1 MRFSPHILDDIRN
14 RLQIS
19 DIVGSKVT
27 WDRKKSQPAKGDY
40 WACCP
45 FHQEKSPSF
54 HCDNRRGRYHC
65 FGCGASGDHFR
76 FLTETEGL
84 SFPESVERLAESA
97 GISLPTPDPQ
107 AAKREEKR
115 ADLRDVVE
123 FACQFFESQ
132 FYSDNGREA
141 RDYSAR
147 RLLSDATRREFRI
160 GYAPNSRDALKTHL
174 KGRRI
179 SEEDMTL
186 AGLVIKPDDGRPAYD
201 RFRNRLIIPI
211 EDDRGRVIAF
221 GGRALD
227 PMTEPKYLNSPETP
241 LFYKSTTLFNA
252 HRIRKAAHDS
262 GSAIVVE
269 GYLDAISVYQAGIKT
284 VVASL
289 GTAFTEDQIARL
301 WRLAPEPVVC
311 FDGDKAGIAAA
322 HRAVDRILPELKS
335 GFSFNFVF
343 LPDGKD
349 PDDLIQTGGREAFL
363 MEVKNA
369 LPLADVLWRREVAGA
384 RIDTPERQAALEK
397 QLNSLVF
404 SIKDET
410 VQRGYRLAMRM
421 RLSELFWSQRRGQG
435 RNRGGNRQDRADS
448 AGTGQQVMASSLLA
462 NDADLV
468 GLERIVLGISVAY
481 PRLFELNID
490 RLAGLRFSL
499 ESHDRFRD
507 ELERLTTTL
516 DKTDA
521 VGVANE
527 ADPRFFAIMR
537 EVFGDIDREGP
548 ARSAKLFKRVP
559 FLRHQPPESFIE
571 DYFQH
576 LLDRFDLR
584 AMETELDEEIAAVG
598 ADSSPEQEDRILT
611 LTREIAKLREHY
623 AQRDHAL
630 AEEVRQIRSAFLG
643 PGSDSASA
651 SSPRTVGGSVSG
663 SISGMTG

>member
-84 SFPESVERLAESA
+84 NFPEAVERLAESA
-97 GISLPTPDPQ
+97 GVSLPAPDPQ

-115 ADLRDVVE
+115 SDLRDVVE
-123 FACQFFESQ
+123 AAAKFFESQ
-132 FYSDNGREA
+132 FYVDRGRDA
-141 RDYSAR
+141 RAYAAG
-147 RLLSDATRREFRI
+147 RLLSEAIVREFRI
-160 GYAPNSRDALKTHL
+160 GYAPNSRDALKSHL
-174 KGRRI
+174 KGLGI
-179 SEEDMTL
+179 SEEEMAL
-186 AGLVIKPDDGRPAYD
+186 AGLVIKPEDGRPAYD

-252 HRIRKAAHDS
+252 HRVRKDVHES
-262 GSAIVVE
+262 GTAIVVE
-269 GYLDAISVYQAGIKT
+269 GYLDAIAVYQSGIKT

-301 WRLAPEPVVC
+301 WRLAPEPVIC
-311 FDGDKAGIAAA
+311 FDGDKAGVAAA
-322 HRAVDRILPELKS
+322 HRSVDRILPELK
-335 GFSFNFVF
+335 GGYSFNFVF

-349 PDDLIQTGGREAFL
+349 PDDLIQTGGRDAFL

-369 LPLADVLWRREVAGA
+369 LPLADVLWRREIAGA

-397 QLNSLVF
+397 QINSLVF

-410 VQRGYRLAMRM
+410 VQRGYRQSMRM
-421 RLSELFWSQRRGQG
+421 RLSELFWSRRGKQKRSTG
-435 RNRGGNRQDRADS
+435 TSGGKTWAGDNRQGNKEEGGA
-448 AGTGQQVMASSLLA
+448 QQIAASSLLA
-462 NDADLV
+462 GDADLV
-468 GLERIVLGISVAY
+468 GLERIVLGVSVAY
-481 PRLFELNID
+481 PHLFEENID
-490 RLAGLRFSL
+490 RMTSLRFSL
-499 ESHDRFRD
+499 ASHARFRD
-507 ELERLTTTL
+507 ELERLITTL

-521 VGVANE
+521 VGMAAD

-537 EVFGDIDREGP
+537 EVFGDVELDGA
-548 ARSAKLFKRVP
+548 ARSSKLFKRVP
-559 FLRHQPPESFIE
+559 FLRHQPPASFVE
-571 DYFQH
+571 DYFTH

-584 AMETELDEEIAAVG
+584 AMEAELNEEIAAVG
-598 ADSSPEQEDRILT
+598 MDDSSVQEDRILT
-611 LTREIAKLREHY
+611 LTREIALLRETY

-630 AEEVRQIRSAFLG
+630 AEEARSIRSVEGGAA
-643 PGSDSASA
+643 PGIEHS
-651 SSPRTVGGSVSG
+651 TVVSG
-663 SISGMTG
+663 

>member
-19 DIVGSKVT
+19 DIVGPKVA

-84 SFPESVERLAESA
+84 SFPEAVERLAESA
-97 GISLPTPDPQ
+97 GVSLPAPDPQ
-107 AAKREEKR
+107 AARREEKR

-123 FACQFFESQ
+123 YAAKFFESQ
-132 FYSDNGREA
+132 FYGDRGREA
-141 RDYSAR
+141 REYTAR
-147 RLLSDATRREFRI
+147 RRLSEATQREFRF
-160 GYAPNSRDALKTHL
+160 GYAPNSRDALKSHMKSL
-174 KGRRI
+174 GVG
-179 SEEDMTL
+179 EEEMVL
-186 AGLVIKPDDGRPAYD
+186 AGLVIRPDDGRPAYD

-252 HRIRKAAHDS
+252 HRVRKPAYDS
-262 GSAIVVE
+262 GTAIVVE
-269 GYLDAISVYQAGIKT
+269 GYMDAIAVYQAGIKT

-289 GTAFTEDQIARL
+289 GTAFTEEQIARL
-301 WRLAPEPVVC
+301 WRLAPEPIVC
-311 FDGDKAGIAAA
+311 FDGDKAGVAAA
-322 HRAVDRILPELKS
+322 HRAVDRILPELK
-335 GFSFNFVF
+335 GGYSFNFVF

-349 PDDLIQTGGREAFL
+349 PDDLIQTGGQEAFL
-363 MEVKNA
+363 RETKNA
-369 LPLADVLWRREVAGA
+369 LPLADVLWRREIANA

-397 QLNSLVF
+397 QINSLVF

-410 VQRGYRLAMRM
+410 VQRGYRLAIRM
-421 RLSELFWSQRRGQG
+421 RLSELFWSHRRKQS
-435 RNRGGNRQDRADS
+435 RE
-448 AGTGQQVMASSLLA
+448 AGTRAAGAGRDDAGGALMAASSQLLA
-462 NDADLV
+462 DDADLI
-468 GLERIVLGISVAY
+468 GLERIVLGLSVAF
-481 PRLFELNID
+481 PNLFEAHIE
-490 RLAGLRFSL
+490 RMTGLRFSL
-499 ESHDRFRD
+499 DSHARFRD

-521 VGVANE
+521 VRVAE
-527 ADPRFFAIMR
+527 DADPRFFAIMR
-537 EVFGDIDREGP
+537 EVCGDVEGDGP
-548 ARSAKLFKRVP
+548 VRSSKLLKRVP
-559 FLRHQPPESFIE
+559 LLRYQPPDSFVE
-571 DYFQH
+571 DYFRH

-584 AMETELDEEIAAVG
+584 AMEAELDEEIAGVG
-598 ADSSPEQEDRILT
+598 NEEASGQEDRILT
-611 LTREIAKLREHY
+611 LTREIAKLRESY

-630 AEEVRQIRSAFLG
+630 AEEARQVRSAYSGAG
-643 PGSDSASA
+643 PGLA
-651 SSPRTVGGSVSG
+651 G
-663 SISGMTG
+663 

>member
-19 DIVGSKVT
+19 DIVGSKVS

-84 SFPESVERLAESA
+84 SFPEAVERLAESA
-97 GISLPTPDPQ
+97 GIALPAPDPQ
-107 AAKREEKR
+107 AAKREETR

-132 FYSDNGREA
+132 FYSERGREA
-141 RDYSAR
+141 RDYAER
-147 RLLSDATRREFRI
+147 RRMSEATRREFRI
-160 GYAPNSRDALKTHL
+160 GFAPNSRDALKSHL
-174 KGRRI
+174 KGRGI
-179 SEEDMTL
+179 GEEDMAL
-186 AGLVIKPDDGRPAYD
+186 AGLVILPDDGRPAYD

-221 GGRALD
+221 GGRTLD

-241 LFYKSTTLFNA
+241 LFYKSATLFNL
-252 HRIRKAAHDS
+252 HRVRKAAHDS

-269 GYLDAISVYQAGIKT
+269 GYLDAIAVYQAGIKT

-311 FDGDKAGIAAA
+311 FDGDKAGVAAA
-322 HRAVDRILPELKS
+322 HRAVDRIMPELK
-335 GFSFNFVF
+335 GGYSFNFVF
-343 LPDGKD
+343 LPEGKD

-363 MEVKNA
+363 REVKNA
-369 LPLADVLWRREVAGA
+369 LPLADVLWRREVTGA

-397 QLNSLVF
+397 QINALVF
-404 SIKDET
+404 SVKDET

-421 RLSELFWSQRRGQG
+421 RLSELFWSHIRGQNRRGA
-435 RNRGGNRQDRADS
+435 NKDNPET
-448 AGTGQQVMASSLLA
+448 AGAGQAAAASSLVA
-462 NDADLV
+462 DAADLV
-468 GLERIVLGISVAY
+468 GLERILLGVSVAF
-481 PRLFELNID
+481 PHLFENHID
-490 RLAGLRFSL
+490 RMTSLQFSL
-499 ESHDRFRD
+499 ESHARFRD
-507 ELERLTTTL
+507 ELERLITTL

-521 VGVANE
+521 VGVAAE
-527 ADPRFFAIMR
+527 ADPRFFAILR
-537 EVFGDIDREGP
+537 EVFGDVEKDGP
-548 ARSAKLFKRVP
+548 LRSSKLFKRVP
-559 FLRHQPPESFIE
+559 FLKYQPPVSLVE
-571 DYFQH
+571 DYFRH

-584 AMETELDEEIAAVG
+584 AMEGALDEEIAAVD
-598 ADSSPEQEDRILT
+598 ADGSAEQEERILS
-611 LTREIAKLREHY
+611 LTREIARLRESY
-623 AQRDHAL
+623 AQMGHGL
-630 AEEVRQIRSAFLG
+630 AEEARVIRSAY
-643 PGSDSASA
+643 
-651 SSPRTVGGSVSG
+651 SG
-663 SISGMTG
+663 SGLAG